1 MGRIVMGKE
10 HFELHLGQVGL
21 KCLWDQYSEMPARQF
36 DMQACAQKEVWTGV
50 RDTSILTEEGIEAM
64 SAGVRT
70 QGAYVERR
78 NAKTSGAS
86 ELNR

>member
-36 DMQACAQKEVWTGV
+36 DMQACAQKEV
-50 RDTSILTEEGIEAM
+50 
-64 SAGVRT
+64 
-70 QGAYVERR
+70 
-78 NAKTSGAS
+78 
-86 ELNR
+86 